1 MFTATEAVPVAKVVA
16 GNKRYPGVVALDN
29 VNFTLNKGE
38 VRALL
43 GKNGAGKSTLI
54 RMLTGSERPDS
65 GDIWIGETRLEGD
78 EATLTRRAAELGV
91 RAVYQELSLVEG
103 LTVAENLCLGQWPR
117 RNGMIDYLQMAQD
130 AQRCLQA
137 LGVDVSPEQ
146 LVSTLSPAQKQ
157 LVEIARVMKGEPR
170 VVILDE
176 PTSSLAS
183 AEVELV
189 ISAVKKMSALGVA
202 VIYVSHRMEEIR
214 RIASCATVMRDG
226 QVAGDVML
234 ENTSTHHIVSL
245 MLGRDHVDIA
255 PVAPQEIVD
264 QAVLEVRALRHKPKL
279 EDISFTL
286 RRGEVLGIAGLL
298 GAGRSELLKAIVGLE
313 TYEQGEIVING
324 EKITRPDYGDMLKR
338 GIGYTPENRKEAG
351 IIPWLGVDENTV
363 LTNRQKISANGV
375 LQWSTIRRLTEEV
388 MQRMTVKAASS
399 ETPIGTLSGGN
410 QQKVVIGRWV
420 YAASQILLLDSL
432 NAPGFISLNNQM
444 NVLRDAATIGI
455 AAWAMTLIIIS
466 GEIDVSV
473 GPMVAFVSVCLAL
486 LLQFE
491 VPLAVACL
499 LVLLLGALMGTL
511 AGVLRGVFNV
521 PSFVATLG
529 LWSALRGMGL
539 FMTNALPVPI
549 DENEVLDWLGGQF
562 LGVPVSALIMM
573 VLFALFVFIS
583 RKTAFGRSVF
593 AVGGNATAAQL
604 CGINVRRVRILIFT
618 LSGLLAAVTGILLA
632 ARLGSGNAGAAN
644 GLEFDV
650 IAAVVVGG
658 TALSGGRGS
667 LFGTLLG
674 VLVIT
679 LIGNGLV
686 LLGINSFFQQVVRG
700 VIIVVAVLANILLTQ
715 RSSKAKR

>member
-1 MFTATEAVPVAKVVA
+1 MSASSLSLPQ
-16 GNKRYPGVVALDN
+16 
-29 VNFTLNKGE
+29 
-38 VRALL
+38 
-43 GKNGAGKSTLI
+43 GKSVSLKQFVSRHI
-54 RMLTGSERPDS
+54 NE
-65 GDIWIGETRLEGD
+65 IGL
-78 EATLTRRAAELGV
+78 L
-91 RAVYQELSLVEG
+91 
-103 LTVAENLCLGQWPR
+103 
-117 RNGMIDYLQMAQD
+117 
-130 AQRCLQA
+130 
-137 LGVDVSPEQ
+137 
-146 LVSTLSPAQKQ
+146 
-157 LVEIARVMKGEPR
+157 
-170 VVILDE
+170 VVIAILY
-176 PTSSLAS
+176 
-183 AEVELV
+183 LV
-189 ISAVKKMSALGVA
+189 
-202 VIYVSHRMEEIR
+202 
-214 RIASCATVMRDG
+214 
-226 QVAGDVML
+226 
-234 ENTSTHHIVSL
+234 
-245 MLGRDHVDIA
+245 
-255 PVAPQEIVD
+255 
-264 QAVLEVRALRHKPKL
+264 
-279 EDISFTL
+279 F
-286 RRGEVLGIAGLL
+286 
-298 GAGRSELLKAIVGLE
+298 
-313 TYEQGEIVING
+313 
-324 EKITRPDYGDMLKR
+324 
-338 GIGYTPENRKEAG
+338 
-351 IIPWLGVDENTV
+351 
-363 LTNRQKISANGV
+363 
-375 LQWSTIRRLTEEV
+375 
-388 MQRMTVKAASS
+388 
-399 ETPIGTLSGGN
+399 
-410 QQKVVIGRWV
+410 
-420 YAASQILLLDSL
+420 SL

-473 GPMVAFVSVCLAL
+473 GPMVAFVSVCLAF

-549 DENEVLDWLGGQF
+549 DENEGLGGQF
-562 LGVPVSALIMM
+562 LGVPVSALIMI

>member
-1 MFTATEAVPVAKVVA
+1 MSASSLPL
-16 GNKRYPGVVALDN
+16 PQ
-29 VNFTLNKGE
+29 
-38 VRALL
+38 
-43 GKNGAGKSTLI
+43 GKSVSLKQFVSRHI
-54 RMLTGSERPDS
+54 NE
-65 GDIWIGETRLEGD
+65 IGL
-78 EATLTRRAAELGV
+78 L
-91 RAVYQELSLVEG
+91 
-103 LTVAENLCLGQWPR
+103 
-117 RNGMIDYLQMAQD
+117 
-130 AQRCLQA
+130 
-137 LGVDVSPEQ
+137 
-146 LVSTLSPAQKQ
+146 
-157 LVEIARVMKGEPR
+157 
-170 VVILDE
+170 VVIAILY
-176 PTSSLAS
+176 
-183 AEVELV
+183 LV
-189 ISAVKKMSALGVA
+189 
-202 VIYVSHRMEEIR
+202 
-214 RIASCATVMRDG
+214 
-226 QVAGDVML
+226 
-234 ENTSTHHIVSL
+234 
-245 MLGRDHVDIA
+245 
-255 PVAPQEIVD
+255 
-264 QAVLEVRALRHKPKL
+264 
-279 EDISFTL
+279 F
-286 RRGEVLGIAGLL
+286 
-298 GAGRSELLKAIVGLE
+298 
-313 TYEQGEIVING
+313 
-324 EKITRPDYGDMLKR
+324 
-338 GIGYTPENRKEAG
+338 
-351 IIPWLGVDENTV
+351 
-363 LTNRQKISANGV
+363 
-375 LQWSTIRRLTEEV
+375 
-388 MQRMTVKAASS
+388 
-399 ETPIGTLSGGN
+399 
-410 QQKVVIGRWV
+410 
-420 YAASQILLLDSL
+420 SL

-473 GPMVAFVSVCLAL
+473 GPMVAFVSVCLAF

-491 VPLAVACL
+491 VPLAIACL

-529 LWSALRGMGL
+529 LWSA
-539 FMTNALPVPI
+539 
-549 DENEVLDWLGGQF
+549 LGGQF

>member
-1 MFTATEAVPVAKVVA
+1 MSASSLPL
-16 GNKRYPGVVALDN
+16 PQ
-29 VNFTLNKGE
+29 
-38 VRALL
+38 
-43 GKNGAGKSTLI
+43 GKSVSLKQFVSRHI
-54 RMLTGSERPDS
+54 NE
-65 GDIWIGETRLEGD
+65 IGL
-78 EATLTRRAAELGV
+78 L
-91 RAVYQELSLVEG
+91 
-103 LTVAENLCLGQWPR
+103 
-117 RNGMIDYLQMAQD
+117 
-130 AQRCLQA
+130 
-137 LGVDVSPEQ
+137 
-146 LVSTLSPAQKQ
+146 
-157 LVEIARVMKGEPR
+157 
-170 VVILDE
+170 VVIAILY
-176 PTSSLAS
+176 
-183 AEVELV
+183 LV
-189 ISAVKKMSALGVA
+189 
-202 VIYVSHRMEEIR
+202 
-214 RIASCATVMRDG
+214 
-226 QVAGDVML
+226 
-234 ENTSTHHIVSL
+234 
-245 MLGRDHVDIA
+245 
-255 PVAPQEIVD
+255 
-264 QAVLEVRALRHKPKL
+264 
-279 EDISFTL
+279 F
-286 RRGEVLGIAGLL
+286 
-298 GAGRSELLKAIVGLE
+298 
-313 TYEQGEIVING
+313 
-324 EKITRPDYGDMLKR
+324 
-338 GIGYTPENRKEAG
+338 
-351 IIPWLGVDENTV
+351 
-363 LTNRQKISANGV
+363 
-375 LQWSTIRRLTEEV
+375 
-388 MQRMTVKAASS
+388 
-399 ETPIGTLSGGN
+399 
-410 QQKVVIGRWV
+410 
-420 YAASQILLLDSL
+420 SL

-473 GPMVAFVSVCLAL
+473 GPMVAFVSVCLAF
-486 LLQFE
+486 LLQFD
-491 VPLAVACL
+491 VPLAIACL

-511 AGVLRGVFNV
+511 AGVLRGVFSV

-549 DENEVLDWLGGQF
+549 NENEVLDWLGGQF

-632 ARLGSGNAGAAN
+632 ARLGSGNAGAA
-644 GLEFDV
+644 
-650 IAAVVVGG
+650 VVVGG

>member
-103 LTVAENLCLGQWPR
+103 LTVAENLCLSQWPR

-473 GPMVAFVSVCLAL
+473 GPMVAFVSVCLAF

>member
-1 MFTATEAVPVAKVVA
+1 MSASSLPL
-16 GNKRYPGVVALDN
+16 PQ
-29 VNFTLNKGE
+29 
-38 VRALL
+38 
-43 GKNGAGKSTLI
+43 GKSVSLKQFVSRHI
-54 RMLTGSERPDS
+54 NE
-65 GDIWIGETRLEGD
+65 IGL
-78 EATLTRRAAELGV
+78 L
-91 RAVYQELSLVEG
+91 
-103 LTVAENLCLGQWPR
+103 
-117 RNGMIDYLQMAQD
+117 
-130 AQRCLQA
+130 
-137 LGVDVSPEQ
+137 
-146 LVSTLSPAQKQ
+146 
-157 LVEIARVMKGEPR
+157 
-170 VVILDE
+170 VVIAILY
-176 PTSSLAS
+176 
-183 AEVELV
+183 LV
-189 ISAVKKMSALGVA
+189 
-202 VIYVSHRMEEIR
+202 
-214 RIASCATVMRDG
+214 
-226 QVAGDVML
+226 
-234 ENTSTHHIVSL
+234 
-245 MLGRDHVDIA
+245 
-255 PVAPQEIVD
+255 
-264 QAVLEVRALRHKPKL
+264 
-279 EDISFTL
+279 F
-286 RRGEVLGIAGLL
+286 
-298 GAGRSELLKAIVGLE
+298 
-313 TYEQGEIVING
+313 
-324 EKITRPDYGDMLKR
+324 
-338 GIGYTPENRKEAG
+338 
-351 IIPWLGVDENTV
+351 
-363 LTNRQKISANGV
+363 
-375 LQWSTIRRLTEEV
+375 
-388 MQRMTVKAASS
+388 
-399 ETPIGTLSGGN
+399 
-410 QQKVVIGRWV
+410 
-420 YAASQILLLDSL
+420 SL

-473 GPMVAFVSVCLAL
+473 GPMVAFVSVCL
-486 LLQFE
+486 
-491 VPLAVACL
+491 ACL

-562 LGVPVSALIMM
+562 LGVPVSALIMI

>member
-29 VNFTLNKGE
+29 VNFMLNKGE

-298 GAGRSELLKAIVGLE
+298 GAGRSELL
-313 TYEQGEIVING
+313 
-324 EKITRPDYGDMLKR
+324 
-338 GIGYTPENRKEAG
+338 
-351 IIPWLGVDENTV
+351 
-363 LTNRQKISANGV
+363 
-375 LQWSTIRRLTEEV
+375 
-388 MQRMTVKAASS
+388 
-399 ETPIGTLSGGN
+399 
-410 QQKVVIGRWV
+410 
-420 YAASQILLLDSL
+420 

-473 GPMVAFVSVCLAL
+473 GPMVAFVSVCLAF

-562 LGVPVSALIMM
+562 LGVPVSALIMI

>member
-1 MFTATEAVPVAKVVA
+1 MSASSLPL
-16 GNKRYPGVVALDN
+16 PQ
-29 VNFTLNKGE
+29 
-38 VRALL
+38 
-43 GKNGAGKSTLI
+43 GKSVSLKQFVSRHI
-54 RMLTGSERPDS
+54 NE
-65 GDIWIGETRLEGD
+65 IGL
-78 EATLTRRAAELGV
+78 L
-91 RAVYQELSLVEG
+91 
-103 LTVAENLCLGQWPR
+103 
-117 RNGMIDYLQMAQD
+117 
-130 AQRCLQA
+130 
-137 LGVDVSPEQ
+137 
-146 LVSTLSPAQKQ
+146 
-157 LVEIARVMKGEPR
+157 
-170 VVILDE
+170 VVIAILY
-176 PTSSLAS
+176 
-183 AEVELV
+183 LV
-189 ISAVKKMSALGVA
+189 
-202 VIYVSHRMEEIR
+202 
-214 RIASCATVMRDG
+214 
-226 QVAGDVML
+226 
-234 ENTSTHHIVSL
+234 
-245 MLGRDHVDIA
+245 
-255 PVAPQEIVD
+255 
-264 QAVLEVRALRHKPKL
+264 
-279 EDISFTL
+279 F
-286 RRGEVLGIAGLL
+286 
-298 GAGRSELLKAIVGLE
+298 
-313 TYEQGEIVING
+313 
-324 EKITRPDYGDMLKR
+324 
-338 GIGYTPENRKEAG
+338 
-351 IIPWLGVDENTV
+351 
-363 LTNRQKISANGV
+363 
-375 LQWSTIRRLTEEV
+375 
-388 MQRMTVKAASS
+388 
-399 ETPIGTLSGGN
+399 
-410 QQKVVIGRWV
+410 
-420 YAASQILLLDSL
+420 SL

-473 GPMVAFVSVCLAL
+473 GPMVAFVSVCLAF

-562 LGVPVSALIMM
+562 LGVPVSALIMI

-604 CGINVRRVRILIFT
+604 CGINVRRVRIL
-618 LSGLLAAVTGILLA
+618 ILLA